1 MNKKVLKTLEF
12 DKILEKTAGFA
23 TAESVKQQI
32 LNLTPS
38 DDLYE
43 VNERLNETD
52 EALKSLLKYA
62 TPPACPV
69 KEQEASIKRA
79 LNGGVLSMSELLSI
93 SKMIKCGRMYHDYGE
108 GLAEFPC
115 LSGYIR
121 DIFVYNT
128 LENDINSAIL
138 NEDEMADNASADLL
152 SIRRTMKQ
160 LNNKIR
166 DTLNGLIS
174 SGNYSKYLQEAIIT
188 TRSGR
193 YVVPVKAEHKGSVPG
208 LVHDTSSTG
217 ATIFVEP
224 MAVVEANNKLK
235 QEETKEK
242 YEIERI
248 LQQFS
253 AKIAECGEDL
263 LVNIKMLEHLD
274 FAFAKAKLSLDMF
287 GVMPKINND
296 GIINI
301 KKARHPLIPKEKV
314 VPIDIELGKNFD
326 TLVITGPN
334 TGGKTVSLKTFGL
347 LCLMMQ
353 SGLHIPASD
362 NPEMCMFK
370 EIFADIG
377 DEQSIEQSLSTFSS
391 HMVTIVDIVEKSG
404 ENSLVLFDELGA
416 GTDPT
421 EGAALAMAVLE
432 YVREKGAKTVATTHY
447 SELKLYAMT
456 TDRVENA
463 SCEFNVETLRPTYR
477 LNIGIPGK
485 SNAFAISKKLGLKE
499 DILERAENYLSS
511 ENIRFEDVLS
521 SLEQN
526 RIKIEEEH
534 SEAERLSKE
543 ALEQEQK
550 LKKEAEKLEKEKE
563 NIRREAQ
570 RQAQK
575 IIDDATEKVENM
587 LSEIAK
593 LQAERKEKEA
603 QATLQKIR
611 KELKSTSDEL
621 DKKLQKKKQVPGNI
635 PKKLIQGT
643 EVYVVETDT
652 LGTVLSPPDKKGMV
666 LVQTGILKIT
676 VPVSSLRESNQ
687 NEGKKIAEQYT
698 ATRRIAGKTQVI
710 SPELDIRGKYAEEGV
725 SELERFIDDA
735 VVANLK
741 TVTVVHGKG
750 TGALR
755 QAVHDFLKL
764 NPYVE
769 EFRIGKYGEGDMGVT
784 VIHLK

>member
-1 MNKKVLKTLEF
+1 MNRKVLKTLEF
-12 DKILEKTAGFA
+12 DKILEKASAYA
-23 TAESVKQQI
+23 TAESVKQSI
-32 LNLTPS
+32 LNLEPS
-38 DDLYE
+38 CDMYE
-43 VNERLNETD
+43 VAERLEETD
-52 EALKSLLKYA
+52 QATQSLLKYA

-69 KEQEASIKRA
+69 KEQASSIKKA
-79 LNGGVLSMSELLSI
+79 MSGGMLSMAELLNI
-93 SKMIKCGRMYHDYGE
+93 SRVLKCGKAYHDYGD
-108 GLAEFPC
+108 GLQEFPR
-115 LSGYIR
+115 LSAYIR
-121 DIFVYNT
+121 EIFLYDK
-128 LENDINSAIL
+128 LENEINSAIL
-138 NEDEMADNASADLL
+138 NEDEMADSASSDLL
-152 SIRRTMKQ
+152 SIRRTMRQ

-166 DTLNGLIS
+166 DTLNSLIS

-193 YVVPVKAEHKGSVPG
+193 YVVPVKAEHRGSVPG

-217 ATIFVEP
+217 ATLFIEP

-235 QEETKEK
+235 EEETKEK
-242 YEIERI
+242 YEIEKI

-253 AKIAECGEDL
+253 AKIAEIGEDL
-263 LVNIKMLEHLD
+263 LVNIEMLEHLD
-274 FAFAKAKLSLDMF
+274 FAFAKAKLSVEMF

-296 GIINI
+296 GIISI

-314 VPIDIELGKNFD
+314 VPIDLELGRDFD

-362 NPEMCMFK
+362 NPEMCLFND
-370 EIFADIG
+370 IFADIG

-456 TDRVENA
+456 TSRVENA

-485 SNAFAISKKLGLKE
+485 SNAFAISKKLGLKD
-499 DILERAENYLSS
+499 DILEKAENYLSS

-526 RIKIEEEH
+526 RIKIEAEQ
-534 SEAERLSKE
+534 SETEKLVRQAT
-543 ALEQEQK
+543 EQK
-550 LKKEAEKLEKEKE
+550 QRVSKEAEKFEREKE
-563 NIRREAQ
+563 NIRKQAQ
-570 RQAQK
+570 REAQK
-575 IIDDATEKVENM
+575 IIDDATQKVEEM
-587 LSEIAK
+587 LAEINK
-593 LQAERKEKEA
+593 LQAEKREKEA

-611 KELKSTSDEL
+611 KDLKNTSSQL
-621 DKKLQKKKQVPGNI
+621 DKKLEKKRNVPGQV
-635 PKKLIQGT
+635 PKKLIQGSQ
-643 EVYVVETDT
+643 VYVVETDT
-652 LGTVLSPPDKKGMV
+652 LGTVLNPPDKKGMV

-676 VPVSSLRESNQ
+676 VPITSLREAQ
-687 NEGKKIAEQYT
+687 ENEGKKIAEQYT
-698 ATRRIAGKTQVI
+698 ATRRISGKAQVI
-710 SPELDIRGKYAEEGV
+710 SPELDIRGKYAEEGIG
-725 SELERFIDDA
+725 ELERFIDDA

-741 TVTVVHGKG
+741 TVTIVHGKG

-755 QAVHDFLKL
+755 QAVHDFLKS

-769 EFRIGKYGEGDMGVT
+769 EYRIGKYGEGDLGVT
-784 VIHLK
+784 VVHLK

>member
-12 DKILEKTAGFA
+12 DKILQKASAYA
-23 TAESVKQQI
+23 TAESVKQSI
-32 LNLTPS
+32 FKLEPS
-38 DDLYE
+38 CDLYE
-43 VNERLNETD
+43 VTQRLEETD
-52 EALKSLLKYA
+52 QATQSLLKYA

-69 KEQEASIKRA
+69 KEQAESIKRA
-79 LNGGVLSMSELLSI
+79 ISGGMLSMSELLNI
-93 SKMIKCGRMYHDYGE
+93 SRILKCGKAYHDYGE
-108 GLAEFPC
+108 GLQEFSR
-115 LSGYIR
+115 LSEYIR
-121 DIFVYNT
+121 EIFVYDK
-128 LENDINSAIL
+128 LENEINSAIL
-138 NEDEMADNASADLL
+138 NEDEMADSASSDLL
-152 SIRRTMKQ
+152 SIRRTMRQ

-217 ATIFVEP
+217 ATLFVEP

-235 QEETKEK
+235 EEETKEK
-242 YEIERI
+242 YEIEKI

-253 AKIAECGEDL
+253 AKVAEIGEDL

-274 FAFAKAKLSLDMF
+274 FAFAKAKLAVEMF
-287 GVMPKINND
+287 GVMPKINSD
-296 GIINI
+296 GIISI

-314 VPIDIELGKNFD
+314 VPIDIELGKDFD

-353 SGLHIPASD
+353 SGFHIPASD
-362 NPEMCMFK
+362 NPEMCLFN

-499 DILERAENYLSS
+499 DILDKAENYLSN

-526 RIKIEEEH
+526 RIKIEEEQ
-534 SEAERLSKE
+534 SETERLVRQ
-543 ALEQEQK
+543 ATEQK
-550 LKKEAEKLEKEKE
+550 QRVSKEAEKFEREKE
-563 NIRREAQ
+563 NIRKQAERE
-570 RQAQK
+570 AQK
-575 IIDDATEKVENM
+575 IIDDATEKVEEM
-587 LSEIAK
+587 LAEINR
-593 LQAERKEKEA
+593 LQAEKREKEA

-611 KELKSTSDEL
+611 KDLKNTSSQL
-621 DKKLQKKKQVPGNI
+621 DKKLEKKKSVPGQV
-635 PKKLIQGT
+635 PKKLIQGMQ
-643 EVYVVETDT
+643 VYVIDTDT
-652 LGTVLSPPDKKGMV
+652 LGTVLNPPDKKGMV

-676 VPVSSLRESNQ
+676 VPITSLREAKE
-687 NEGKKIAEQYT
+687 NEGVKIAEQYT
-698 ATRRIAGKTQVI
+698 ATRRISGKAQVI
-710 SPELDIRGKYAEEGV
+710 SPELDIRGKYAEEGIGEV
-725 SELERFIDDA
+725 ERFIDDA

-741 TVTVVHGKG
+741 TVTIVHGKG

-755 QAVHDFLKL
+755 QAVHDFLKS
-764 NPYVE
+764 NPCVE
-769 EFRIGKYGEGDMGVT
+769 EYRIGKYGEGDLGVT
-784 VIHLK
+784 VVHLK

>member
-521 SLEQN
+521 SLE
-526 RIKIEEEH
+526 
-534 SEAERLSKE
+534 
-543 ALEQEQK
+543 
-550 LKKEAEKLEKEKE
+550 
-563 NIRREAQ
+563 
-570 RQAQK
+570 
-575 IIDDATEKVENM
+575 
-587 LSEIAK
+587 
-593 LQAERKEKEA
+593 
-603 QATLQKIR
+603 
-611 KELKSTSDEL
+611 
-621 DKKLQKKKQVPGNI
+621 
-635 PKKLIQGT
+635 
-643 EVYVVETDT
+643 
-652 LGTVLSPPDKKGMV
+652 
-666 LVQTGILKIT
+666 
-676 VPVSSLRESNQ
+676 
-687 NEGKKIAEQYT
+687 
-698 ATRRIAGKTQVI
+698 
-710 SPELDIRGKYAEEGV
+710 
-725 SELERFIDDA
+725 
-735 VVANLK
+735 
-741 TVTVVHGKG
+741 
-750 TGALR
+750 
-755 QAVHDFLKL
+755 
-764 NPYVE
+764 
-769 EFRIGKYGEGDMGVT
+769 
-784 VIHLK
+784 